1 VNNGT
6 AVKDPKEETV
16 ANKSIQTN
24 GKGYL
29 ERKMAKQKEK
39 TIRATIK
46 VEIPYSNDVLNNG
59 TLLDKEIRKVIDK
72 TEHISCSLRAG
83 YLDSDAPVLK

>member
-1 VNNGT
+1 MNNGT
-6 AVKDPKEETV
+6 VVKVPNEET
-16 ANKSIQTN
+16 ATNKSIQTI

-29 ERKMAKQKEK
+29 ERKMTKQKEK

-59 TLLDKEIRKVIDK
+59 TLLDNEIRKVIDK
-72 TEHISCSLRAG
+72 TEHISCGVQAG